1 MKIDPATAPRD
12 AADNGGAIVYLSKA
26 GGITQFGAY
35 LDMLMP
41 GGVSSQRHWHTA
53 EDEFLYILHG
63 TATLIDN
70 DGDHLLGPGDTVC
83 WPHGCPNA
91 HHLTNRGTAPCTY
104 LIIGTRVAHDTCH
117 YPDEAERQVNGDTRW
132 HIEDD
137 TGAVLEDG
145 DLPPDLLNLPP
156 VWGHPFDP
164 ANPGLRVLRRADQTR
179 ITADDTPHAILGG
192 GLGPYTCQLLSDPG
206 GLTQFG
212 AFIEELPPGSRSGHR
227 HWHEAED
234 EMVYVLSGMGILVE
248 DHETV
253 IQPGDALCWP
263 KGTATGHRIDNRSE
277 QPLRYLVIGTRLDHD
292 VIHYPDHDLV
302 TTKTG
307 TLRRYARTN
316 GQPLGERSMQ

>member
-1 MKIDPATAPRD
+1 MKVDPATAPRD

-91 HHLTNRGTAPCTY
+91 HHLINRGTAPCTY

-156 VWGHPFDP
+156 VWGTPFDP
-164 ANPGLRVLRRADQTR
+164 ANPGQRVLRHHDLTL
-179 ITADDTPHAILGG
+179 TSLEDTPHPVLGS
-192 GLGPYTCQLLSDPG
+192 GLGPYACQLLSDPG
-206 GLTQFG
+206 GLSQFG
-212 AFIEELPPGSRSGHR
+212 AFIEHLPPAARSSFR
-227 HWHEAED
+227 HWHDAED
-234 EMVYVLSGMGILVE
+234 EMVYLLTGQVTLIE
-248 DHETV
+248 DHETLLV
-253 IQPGDALCWP
+253 PGDAAAWP
-263 KGTATGHRIDNRSE
+263 AGVAIGHFLENRGAKTAS
-277 QPLRYLVIGTRLDHD
+277 YLVIGTRLPRDT
-292 VIHYPDHDLV
+292 IHYPDHDLI
-302 TTKTG
+302 THKDG
-307 TLRRYARTN
+307 TARRYTRAN
-316 GQPLGERSMQ
+316 GVPVSPGATA